1 MPRPS
6 RVGNIPVTDY
16 WNSQAMGTLFDG
28 YATTRSG
35 RKRKRAARPWD
46 EMFPTEPGTVREP
59 YRELYPALSRMSQD
73 ELRGRT
79 DALASSYLAQ
89 GVTFDFA
96 GEERPFPLDAV
107 PRVIAA
113 SDWSIVE
120 AGVAQRVR
128 ALERFLADV
137 YGPQHAVRDGVI
149 PAALIS
155 SSTHYHRQAAGI
167 VSANGV
173 RVHVSGIDVIRDE
186 PGAWRVLEDNV
197 RVPSGVSYV
206 ISNRRVM
213 AQTLPEL
220 FTSMRVRPVGD
231 YPNRLLQALRASAPE
246 GVEDPTV
253 VVLTPG
259 VYNSAYY
266 EHTLLARLMG
276 VELVEGRDLF
286 CSGGRVWMRT
296 TAGPTRVDVIYRRV
310 DDEFLDPQ
318 QFRPDSVLGA
328 PGLMLA
334 ARLGHV
340 TIANAVGN
348 GVADDKLVYT
358 YVPELIRYFLGE
370 EPILPNVD
378 TWRLEEPDALAE
390 VLDRL
395 DELVV
400 KPVDGS
406 GGKGLVVGPD
416 ASRTELAELR
426 GRLLADPRGWIAQ
439 PVVQLSTIPTLVEDG
454 MRPRHADLRPFAVND
469 GNDVWVLP
477 GGLTRVALPEG
488 QLVVNSSQ
496 GGGSKDTWVLDGNPI
511 TGPLGAPR
519 LASSGGASVGALV
532 ADQAAAPVDGVHSG
546 RRGRAGRRRTAATA
560 RRPRPRTR
568 THPSASSS
576 SSNSSS
582 RQRMPRHPL
591 RRGRCL
597 MLSRIAES
605 LFWIGRYIERS
616 DGTARILDVHLQLL
630 LEDPWIDEDTACR
643 SLLSVMGSEANDDV
657 ALGRDDVIALLAVD
671 RTHPASIAHSIASAR
686 ENARRAREIVS
697 TELWEALNQTNA
709 RMPRRVASDKTHE
722 FFRWVR
728 DRSALAIGVVDSAT
742 SRDEAWHFFSLG
754 RAIERADMTAR
765 LLATRSLTEAS
776 GPSWTTILRS
786 CGGYEAYL
794 RSYRGVP
801 SSQSAAE
808 FLLLDRLFPRSIIS
822 SVIRAEESLREID
835 PRAGRVGVTDQARRL
850 LGQIRSELE
859 YRPIADILVDLS
871 GHMEH
876 VQEVTSSASEAIRQ
890 RYFPA
895 SVAPVWIGEVS

>member
-1 MPRPS
+1 MPLPS
-6 RVGNIPVTDY
+6 RVGNIPVIVG
-16 WNSQAMGTLFDG
+16 WKHPVMGTLFDG
-28 YATTRSG
+28 YTATRAE
-35 RKRKRAARPWD
+35 RARKRATQPWD
-46 EMFPTEPGTVREP
+46 EMFPAPTADVREP
-59 YRELYPALSRMSQD
+59 YRELYPALAAMTQE

-79 DALASSYLAQ
+79 EALATSYLAQ

-113 SDWSIVE
+113 SDWNMVE

-137 YGPQHAVRDGVI
+137 YGPQLAVRDGVI

-167 VSANGV
+167 ESANGV
-173 RVHVSGIDVIRDE
+173 RIQVSGIDVIRDE
-186 PGAWRVLEDNV
+186 QGAWRVLEDNV

-246 GVEDPTV
+246 GVDDPTV

-358 YVPELIRYFLGE
+358 YVPDLIRYFLGE

-378 TWRLEEPDALAE
+378 TWRLEEPEALAE

-416 ASRTELAELR
+416 ASRDELSDLR
-426 GRLLADPRGWIAQ
+426 ARLLADPRGWIAQ

-469 GNDVWVLP
+469 GEDVWVLP

-496 GGGSKDTWVLDGNPI
+496 GGGSKDTWVLDDTTI
-511 TGPLGAPR
+511 TGPIAGLVPARHAP
-519 LASSGGASVGALV
+519 GSVV
-532 ADQAAAPVDGVHSG
+532 ADQAAPAARPPTGSSPVVEAERAAPHRSHRPEASPQDEDAPVRQQQQQQQQQTIGRVAPTRSG
-546 RRGRAGRRRTAATA
+546 DAYRDPMTRAGSQGLDTRPAAPGA
-560 RRPRPRTR
+560 PRP
-568 THPSASSS
+568 PGEEA
-576 SSNSSS
+576 
-582 RQRMPRHPL
+582 P
-591 RRGRCL
+591 
-597 MLSRIAES
+597 
-605 LFWIGRYIERS
+605 
-616 DGTARILDVHLQLL
+616 
-630 LEDPWIDEDTACR
+630 AC
-643 SLLSVMGSEANDDV
+643 
-657 ALGRDDVIALLAVD
+657 
-671 RTHPASIAHSIASAR
+671 
-686 ENARRAREIVS
+686 
-697 TELWEALNQTNA
+697 
-709 RMPRRVASDKTHE
+709 
-722 FFRWVR
+722 
-728 DRSALAIGVVDSAT
+728 
-742 SRDEAWHFFSLG
+742 
-754 RAIERADMTAR
+754 
-765 LLATRSLTEAS
+765 
-776 GPSWTTILRS
+776 
-786 CGGYEAYL
+786 
-794 RSYRGVP
+794 
-801 SSQSAAE
+801 
-808 FLLLDRLFPRSIIS
+808 
-822 SVIRAEESLREID
+822 
-835 PRAGRVGVTDQARRL
+835 
-850 LGQIRSELE
+850 
-859 YRPIADILVDLS
+859 
-871 GHMEH
+871 
-876 VQEVTSSASEAIRQ
+876 
-890 RYFPA
+890 
-895 SVAPVWIGEVS
+895 

>member
-1 MPRPS
+1 M
-6 RVGNIPVTDY
+6 
-16 WNSQAMGTLFDG
+16 ATLFDG
-28 YATTRSG
+28 YATGGTNAAR
-35 RKRKRAARPWD
+35 RRRRAGRPWD
-46 EMFPTEPGTVREP
+46 EMFPDGTAEVREP

-79 DALASSYLAQ
+79 EALASSYLAQ

-113 SDWSIVE
+113 SDWGRAE

-137 YGPQHAVRDGVI
+137 YGPQLAVRDGVI

-173 RVHVSGIDVIRDE
+173 RIHVAGIDLIRDE
-186 PGAWRVLEDNV
+186 QGDWRVLEDNV

-220 FTSMRVRPVGD
+220 FTSMRVRPVGE

-246 GVEDPTV
+246 GTEDPTV

-259 VYNSAYY
+259 VHNSAYF

-286 CSGGRVWMRT
+286 CSGGRVWMHT

-358 YVPELIRYFLGE
+358 YVPELIRYYLGE

-406 GGKGLVVGPD
+406 GGKGLVIGPD
-416 ASRTELAELR
+416 ASKAELDELR
-426 GRLLADPRGWIAQ
+426 MRLLADPRGWIAQ

-454 MRPRHADLRPFAVND
+454 LRPRHADLRPFAVND
-469 GNDVWVLP
+469 GSEVWVLP

-488 QLVVNSSQ
+488 RLVVNSSQ
-496 GGGSKDTWVLDGNPI
+496 GGGSKDTWVLESATALTDTAG
-511 TGPLGAPR
+511 LR
-519 LASSGGASVGALV
+519 LAAAAAATSRNVGALV
-532 ADQAAAPVDGVHSG
+532 ADQASPNTAPATGLHGGASAGAAASG
-546 RRGRAGRRRTAATA
+546 SAPAAA
-560 RRPRPRTR
+560 
-568 THPSASSS
+568 SASAEPLHRSS
-576 SSNSSS
+576 
-582 RQRMPRHPL
+582 P
-591 RRGRCL
+591 
-597 MLSRIAES
+597 
-605 LFWIGRYIERS
+605 
-616 DGTARILDVHLQLL
+616 
-630 LEDPWIDEDTACR
+630 
-643 SLLSVMGSEANDDV
+643 
-657 ALGRDDVIALLAVD
+657 
-671 RTHPASIAHSIASAR
+671 
-686 ENARRAREIVS
+686 
-697 TELWEALNQTNA
+697 
-709 RMPRRVASDKTHE
+709 
-722 FFRWVR
+722 
-728 DRSALAIGVVDSAT
+728 
-742 SRDEAWHFFSLG
+742 
-754 RAIERADMTAR
+754 
-765 LLATRSLTEAS
+765 
-776 GPSWTTILRS
+776 
-786 CGGYEAYL
+786 
-794 RSYRGVP
+794 
-801 SSQSAAE
+801 
-808 FLLLDRLFPRSIIS
+808 
-822 SVIRAEESLREID
+822 
-835 PRAGRVGVTDQARRL
+835 
-850 LGQIRSELE
+850 
-859 YRPIADILVDLS
+859 
-871 GHMEH
+871 
-876 VQEVTSSASEAIRQ
+876 VTSSPQDEDAPIRQ
-890 RYFPA
+890 QQQQQQQQAVER
-895 SVAPVWIGEVS
+895 SAPC